1 MKLLVG
7 RLVMT
12 QHAAFHSSGEV
23 ETGDLVETFKRDDFT
38 TGRGSVLAGVKNGLS
53 SHTGKERKLSRKLST
68 YGCDLRVQG
77 EASLEEDDFHN
88 GGWNYRRCGDAD
100 HGIGSKS
107 MALAAESKV
116 QAMIP
121 NDSKVQAM
129 IPKTDS
135 IQLNGLTALPIEMRM
150 DFVLG
155 VVLRTALRRPGCPL
169 ESLKANSVP
178 HSVSQL
184 LLPSATRNTP
194 RTPVSQLHLVHRCP
208 PSPDP
213 TPLPASQSTRRRA
226 ALDLVVGRKPSAVG
240 SGGAQGQGQD
250 GALRWLGTTVF
261 IPPRPNHHPGLCEHM
276 TVSFPDFRTW
286 VPWARRSLV
295 PQMAVGSWQLS
306 VVSPQLAVV
315 SCQPSVVSSQL
326 SPSVGSCQFSA
337 LSSQSSVLS
346 PQSSVL
352 TTHPHPPPPTTLLIT
367 GSSVPFPPAVP
378 LPRPIP
384 PRLPAFVAKV
394 SITQTPV
401 CIQRYNST
409 LRPTLCR
416 IALAVCC
423 APSHSSSCLSSHTF
437 RQSLVVFVN
446 QLHDPFQHKISSVL
460 RFPCAFAFFPVGR
473 CQVLTASTTT
483 ARPQGR
489 GLRLPPAS
497 TLRNSAHT

>member
-155 VVLRTALRRPGCPL
+155 VVLA
-169 ESLKANSVP
+169 AV
-178 HSVSQL
+178 
-184 LLPSATRNTP
+184 
-194 RTPVSQLHLVHRCP
+194 VHKVK
-208 PSPDP
+208 DK
-213 TPLPASQSTRRRA
+213 TVLFA
-226 ALDLVVGRKPSAVG
+226 G
-240 SGGAQGQGQD
+240 SGRQFLFHPVQTITHWLMRAHDRKLSRLQNLGPVGE
-250 GALRWLGTTVF
+250 ALFG
-261 IPPRPNHHPGLCEHM
+261 
-276 TVSFPDFRTW
+276 SSD
-286 VPWARRSLV
+286 
-295 PQMAVGSWQLS
+295 GSW
-306 VVSPQLAVV
+306 QLAVV
-315 SCQPSVVSSQL
+315 SCQPSVGSCQL
-326 SPSVGSCQFSA
+326 SALSCQFSVVA
-337 LSSQSSVLS
+337 LSWQLSVLSPQFSVLS

-352 TTHPHPPPPTTLLIT
+352 SPHYPPPPPTTHHLTHHWQLR
-367 GSSVPFPPAVP
+367 P
-378 LPRPIP
+378 LPTCSPPSTAYSSTPARFRRKGKHYTNTSLHPALQFHTSAHPVSHRVGRLLCAKPFVLLPLVPYIP
-384 PRLPAFVAKV
+384 PVTRGICQP
-394 SITQTPV
+394 TP
-401 CIQRYNST
+401 
-409 LRPTLCR
+409 
-416 IALAVCC
+416 
-423 APSHSSSCLSSHTF
+423 
-437 RQSLVVFVN
+437 
-446 QLHDPFQHKISSVL
+446 
-460 RFPCAFAFFPVGR
+460 
-473 CQVLTASTTT
+473 
-483 ARPQGR
+483 
-489 GLRLPPAS
+489 
-497 TLRNSAHT
+497 